1 MSALA
6 AIASSL
12 LSSAVTVEELIAQA
26 RKVANTGDAAGA
38 DALLVQAHEL
48 SPTLAEPLLLRGNVA
63 AFLKRDASAAE
74 ELYKASLV
82 LEQRWDAYYFLG
94 KTLSAR
100 VLPTA
105 PIAAA
110 EAFEA
115 AAKLNPTNAAPLLEL
130 GGAWMQ
136 AGSWERVH
144 DAYRRAAATDLH
156 SEKPL
161 LDLAR
166 AAAKLGLAAETRSAY
181 RNVTEMHP
189 WHAATML
196 EYAQWLAEAP
206 PWGGDVVGAA
216 QACDLRDAAEVIEP
230 GSTARLPPSLRSAC
244 PPAQGK
250 EGASAEPAV
259 VSAAELA
266 AAAALEGGSTGACGM
281 LVPFPALAA
290 RATVGDGG
298 RRCVVRLRAG
308 ETVRMAVSPSKAKEA
323 SGGVLVRRDDEL
335 ELIGDISGGGE
346 GEGVGWPTLDALS
359 ARRHFLVEGGGTVRL
374 RGLHLTGGRALLSS
388 GGSVLLLPGGT
399 LEAENV
405 GFVANRAVFGSGGAI
420 AARGGR
426 LQLRRVAFE
435 ANQATW
441 RGGALSL
448 SGIVGGDDHDHEHE
462 HEHLDADGHD
472 ETAGGAGVAHL
483 ERVLWAANGAAR
495 GADDVELCGNFELQG
510 EGRAAVLDHGA
521 ALGTC
526 GEAERDA
533 ACGFDGRMVLALEAQ
548 AEAGELLALGGGLE
562 ACGLALLRTAARAD
576 PRSPTA
582 FASHFSCLYRHGR
595 DAHAAARLAAFERAR
610 GEAHPM
616 VAASR
621 ATLANASAPMLRE
634 RGLTLNSQAA
644 ALRKGLP
651 ALAPRA
657 GATRHEAQHAA
668 IEALAQAAALDPT
681 SGDGGAI
688 WDELGTAC
696 FFGGELAEASRV
708 YARGLGV
715 APDHPKLQKEAAHA
729 RAYAGAFTPPPATAE
744 ATAEAATT
752 AAAVRSFDDV
762 DFRNVAMPPG
772 AYQERMGSADVQRD
786 ASALFGDAPT
796 VFVSRS
802 PLMAAAEC
810 KAAVE
815 AAEAWA
821 RRSGGWTTSRH
832 YSVPTTDVPM
842 TALPELLPWF
852 NEALRTQLF
861 PALSSRYPAA
871 AADAAKLRVLDA
883 FLVRYNAGA
892 QSSLPTHSDQ
902 SLLSFT
908 IALNDP
914 TEYTGGGTWFEK
926 LGLAVDA
933 PAAGHVVMFP
943 GKLEH
948 AGHPI
953 SRGTRYVIVL
963 FCGYDDNLSGKPE
976 GWVLRRYDELRRR
989 LAGGAAGEGEGEGTG
1004 GATTAKEEL

>member
-1 MSALA
+1 MSALCA
-6 AIASSL
+6 ALASSL
-12 LSSAVTVEELIAQA
+12 LSSAVTTDELIAQA

-48 SPTLAEPLLLRGNVA
+48 SPTLAEPLMLRGNVA

-74 ELYKASLV
+74 ELYKASLA

-94 KTLSAR
+94 KTRAGQQKWE
-100 VLPTA
+100 P
-105 PIAAA
+105 AA

-115 AAKLNPTNAAPLLEL
+115 AAKLNPTNAAPLTDL
-130 GGAWMQ
+130 GIVWTQ
-136 AGSWERVH
+136 AESWERVH

-181 RNVTEMHP
+181 RNATEMHP

-206 PWGGDVVGAA
+206 PWGGDAVGAA

-230 GSTARLPPSLRSAC
+230 GSAARLPPSLRSAC

-250 EGASAEPAV
+250 EGAGDTA

-281 LVPFPALAA
+281 LAPFPALAA
-290 RATVGDGG
+290 RATVKDGG
-298 RRCVVRLRAG
+298 KRCVVQLRAG
-308 ETVRMAVSPSKAKEA
+308 ETVRMAVASSKAKEA
-323 SGGVLVRRDDEL
+323 SGGVLVRRGDEL
-335 ELIGDISGGGE
+335 ELIGDEEGGGSGDGDEEE
-346 GEGVGWPTLDALS
+346 GGRRPTLDALD
-359 ARRHFLVEGGGTVRL
+359 ARRHFLVEGGGKLRLGRL
-374 RGLHLTGGRALLSS
+374 RLTGGRALLSS

-399 LEAENV
+399 LDADNV

-420 AARGGR
+420 AARGGH
-426 LQLRRVAFE
+426 LQLRHVAFE
-435 ANQATW
+435 ANHATW

-448 SGIVGGDDHDHEHE
+448 TGTGGGGGDDDSEHVDDDE
-462 HEHLDADGHD
+462 MFDGRGS
-472 ETAGGAGVAHL
+472 ARLQKVQ
-483 ERVLWAANGAAR
+483 WAANGAAR
-495 GADDVELCGNFELQG
+495 GADDVELCGDYDLHN
-510 EGRAAVLDHGA
+510 EGAFVAVERHPVLGACGDAGSGDAYAAEDV
-521 ALGTC
+521 
-526 GEAERDA
+526 
-533 ACGFDGRMVLALEAQ
+533 ACGFSGQMMLALEAQ
-548 AEAGELLALGGGLE
+548 SEAGELLAMGGGLE
-562 ACGLALLRTAARAD
+562 TCGLALLRTAARAD

-595 DAHAAARLAAFERAR
+595 DAGAAARLAAFTRAR

-621 ATLANASAPMLRE
+621 ATLANSSAPMLRE
-634 RGLTLNSQAA
+634 RGLTLNTQAA

-651 ALAPRA
+651 ALAQHAR
-657 GATRHEAQHAA
+657 ATRHEAQHAA
-668 IEALAQAAALDPT
+668 IEALTQAAALDP
-681 SGDGGAI
+681 SAGDGGGI
-688 WDELGTAC
+688 WYELGTAC

-708 YARGLGV
+708 YARGLSV
-715 APDHPKLQKEAAHA
+715 APDHPNLQKEAEHA
-729 RAYAGAFTPPPATAE
+729 RAYAGAFTPPTD
-744 ATAEAATT
+744 AAG
-752 AAAVRSFDDV
+752 AVRSFDDV

-772 AYQERMGSADVQRD
+772 AYQEKMGSADVQRD
-786 ASALFGDAPT
+786 AAALFGEAPT
-796 VFVSRS
+796 VFVSSS
-802 PLMAAAEC
+802 PLMAPAEC

-821 RRSGGWTTSRH
+821 TRSGGWTTSRH

-842 TALPELLPWF
+842 MALPELLPWF

-861 PALSSRYPAA
+861 PALASRYPAA
-871 AADAAKLRVLDA
+871 AADATKLRVLDA

-989 LAGGAAGEGEGEGTG
+989 LAGGAAAEGEGGGAG
-1004 GATTAKEEL
+1004 GATRAKDEL